1 MLPLLLLALP
11 LLASRVH
18 MAPAPHQALER
29 GAIVGGQE
37 ASKSKWPWQVS
48 LRLHA
53 AFWKHICG
61 GSLIHPQWVLTTAHC
76 VGRERVSPD
85 AFRVQLREQHLY
97 YGDRLLPVGRVLPHP
112 GYYSAQE
119 GADIALLGLRS
130 PVNLSGRVQP
140 LRLPPAAQAF
150 PAGTPCWLT
159 GWGDVGDDEPLPPP
173 YPLRQVKVPVVDNG
187 DCDAQYHSDTSTG
200 DSVRIVRD
208 DMMCAGRAG
217 RDSCQG
223 DSGGPL
229 ACKVNGT
236 WLQAG
241 VVSWGEGSAQ
251 DKRPGVYTRVTHYL
265 DWIRCYVPEEP

>member
-1 MLPLLLLALP
+1 M
-11 LLASRVH
+11 
-18 MAPAPHQALER
+18 
-29 GAIVGGQE
+29 GGQE

-48 LRLHA
+48 QRLHA
-53 AFWKHICG
+53 AFWVHICG
-61 GSLIHPQWVLTTAHC
+61 GSLIHPQ
-76 VGRERVSPD
+76 ERVSPD

-112 GYYSAQE
+112 GYYLAQE

-130 PVNLSGRVQP
+130 PVNLSSRVQP

-150 PAGTPCWLT
+150 PAGTPCWVT
-159 GWGDVGDDEPLPPP
+159 GWGDVSDDEPLPPP

-217 RDSCQG
+217 RDSCQDAFQ
-223 DSGGPL
+223 DSPEQEARGAPARGL
-229 ACKVNGT
+229 
-236 WLQAG
+236 
-241 VVSWGEGSAQ
+241 
-251 DKRPGVYTRVTHYL
+251 
-265 DWIRCYVPEEP
+265 YVPPLRTPQAWLPSRPPELSVEPEVPPAGHPALLPGDEHPRVERESNQVDAL

>member
-1 MLPLLLLALP
+1 EL
-11 LLASRVH
+11 
-18 MAPAPHQALER
+18 
-29 GAIVGGQE
+29 
-37 ASKSKWPWQVS
+37 
-48 LRLHA
+48 
-53 AFWKHICG
+53 
-61 GSLIHPQWVLTTAHC
+61 
-76 VGRERVSPD
+76 VSPD

-112 GYYSAQE
+112 GYCSAQE

-159 GWGDVGDDEPLPPP
+159 SWGDVGDDEPLPPP

-217 RDSCQG
+217 RDSCPG

-241 VVSWGEGSAQ
+241 VVSWGDGCAQ

-265 DWIRCYVPEEP
+265 DWIRRYLPEEP

>member
-11 LLASRVH
+11 LLASGVH
-18 MAPAPHQALER
+18 AAPAPDQALER
-29 GAIVGGQE
+29 GAIMGGQE

-48 LRLHA
+48 QRLHA
-53 AFWKHICG
+53 AFWVHICG
-61 GSLIHPQWVLTTAHC
+61 ARGPLP
-76 VGRERVSPD
+76 RERVSPD

-97 YGDRLLPVGRVLPHP
+97 YGDRLLPVSRVLPHP
-112 GYYSAQE
+112 GYYLAQE

-130 PVNLSGRVQP
+130 PVNLSSRVQP

-150 PAGTPCWLT
+150 PAGTPCWVT
-159 GWGDVGDDEPLPPP
+159 GWGDVSDDEPLPPP

-217 RDSCQG
+217 RDSCPVPPRCPLGSPPPPATQVPAG
-223 DSGGPL
+223 AEILPRPLSSRWGEALSGGFASVAFFFL
-229 ACKVNGT
+229 AFK
-236 WLQAG
+236 
-241 VVSWGEGSAQ
+241 
-251 DKRPGVYTRVTHYL
+251 KMY
-265 DWIRCYVPEEP
+265 